1 VKVYTGENVRTVGL
15 TGHGDTGKT
24 SLVTAFLYTAGLTD
38 RLGRVDDGQSVTD
51 FDEEEI
57 NRKVSI
63 WSALAHAEWASPTG
77 KDKVKINFIDTPG
90 YNLFINDTKAA
101 LAAADSSLILVD
113 AVSGPEVVTEKV
125 WDYAVENELPR
136 VFVINKMDRDNAD
149 FGRTIGALHER
160 FGRTIV
166 PVALPLGEEKNFR
179 GLVDLVGM
187 KAWSYDADGPSASLG
202 TSNGKAKIGEIPAE
216 LADSAKTAHEA
227 LVEMVA
233 EGDDALMEEF
243 FEKGTLPEE
252 DLRKGLREA
261 VRAKKI
267 YPALPASGLH
277 NIGSDY
283 LLNFIVDYLPNG
295 LERGEVTG
303 AKEPGGKGDSLKRK
317 VSDSEPLS
325 VLVWKTIADPYAG
338 RITYFKVMSGVLKND
353 ATITN
358 LTRGTSERFQH
369 ISVAQ
374 GKAQTQVAELHAGDI
389 GVVGKLK
396 ETLTG
401 DTLGDK
407 AAPIHYAAVKLPEPL
422 ISFAVEPKTRQDE
435 EKMSTA
441 MHKILE
447 EDPSLRYGR
456 DEQTRE
462 FLLSGSGQQHIEVVV
477 SKLKKR
483 YGVEVT
489 LKAPKVPYRETIRA
503 KCEAEGR
510 HKKQTGGRG
519 QFGVA
524 RIKMEPL
531 PRGTGFEF
539 VDDVFGGAIPRNFI
553 PSVEKGIVASAARGY
568 LAGFPVVDFRVI
580 LYDGQYHEV
589 DSSDIAFKIAGS
601 LAFKKAMEQAKP
613 TLIEPIMNVEVYAP
627 QEFSG
632 DLMGDISGRRGRI
645 QGMDT
650 RGSMTVVKAQV
661 PMAEMLEFANT
672 LTSMT
677 QGRGSYHM
685 EFSHYDYVPHELE
698 QKIIAQHKAGKEEV
712 VEEEA

>member
-1 VKVYTGENVRTVGL
+1 MKVYTGENVRIVGL

-24 SLVTAFLYTAGLTD
+24 SLATAFLYTAGLTD

-57 NRKVSI
+57 TRKVSI
-63 WSALAHAEWASPTG
+63 WSALAHAEWASPVQ

-101 LAAADSSLILVD
+101 LAAVDSSLILVD

-149 FGRTIGALHER
+149 FERTVTAVQER
-160 FGRTIV
+160 FGRAIV

-187 KAWSYDADGPSASLG
+187 KAWSYDPDG
-202 TSNGKAKIGEIPAE
+202 NGKAKVGDIPAE
-216 LADSAKTAHEA
+216 LAETAKKAHEA

-252 DLRKGLREA
+252 DLRKGLRGA
-261 VRAKKI
+261 ILAKRM

-303 AKEPGGKGDSLKRK
+303 TKEPGGKGDPVKRK
-317 VSDSEPLS
+317 VSDAEPLS
-325 VLVWKTIADPYAG
+325 VFVWKTIADPYAG

-353 ATITN
+353 ATIVN

-374 GKAQTQVAELHAGDI
+374 GKTHTQVAELHAGDI

-456 DEQTRE
+456 DDQTRE

-489 LKAPKVPYRETIRA
+489 LNAPKVPYRETIRA

-553 PSVEKGIVASAARGY
+553 PSVEKGIVAQAQRGY

-580 LYDGQYHEV
+580 LYDGQYHDV

-645 QGMDT
+645 QGMET
-650 RGSMTVVKAQV
+650 RGAMTVVKAQV

-672 LTSMT
+672 LTSLT

-685 EFSHYDYVPHELE
+685 EYSHYDYVPHELE
-698 QKIIAQHKAGKEEV
+698 QKIIALHKTGKEEV

>member
-1 VKVYTGENVRTVGL
+1 MKVYTGENVRTVGL
-15 TGHGDTGKT
+15 AGHGDTGKT
-24 SLVTAFLYTAGLTD
+24 SLVTAFLYSAGLTD

-51 FDEEEI
+51 FDEEETS
-57 NRKVSI
+57 RKVSI
-63 WSALAHAEWASPTG
+63 WSALAHAEWSSPAG
-77 KDKVKINFIDTPG
+77 KDEVKINFIDTPG

-101 LAAADSSLILVD
+101 LVAADSSLILVD

-125 WDYAVENELPR
+125 WDYAVEYELPR
-136 VFVINKMDRDNAD
+136 VFVLNKMDRDNAN
-149 FGRTIGALHER
+149 FERTIGALQER
-160 FGRTIV
+160 FGRAIV

-179 GLVDLVGM
+179 GLIDLVGM
-187 KAWSYDADGPSASLG
+187 KAWSYDSDG
-202 TSNGKAKIGEIPAE
+202 NGKAKVGDIPAE
-216 LADSAKTAHEA
+216 LAEAAKTAHEA

-261 VRAKKI
+261 IRAKKM

-283 LLNFIVDYLPNG
+283 LLNFIVDYLPNV

-303 AKEPGGKGDSLKRK
+303 TKEPGGKGDSIKRK
-317 VSDSEPLS
+317 VSDAEPLS
-325 VLVWKTIADPYAG
+325 VFVWKTIADPYAG

-374 GKAQTQVAELHAGDI
+374 GKTHTQVAELHAGDI

-407 AAPIHYAAVKLPEPL
+407 AAPIHYTAVKLPEPL

-531 PRGTGFEF
+531 PRGAGFEF

-580 LYDGQYHEV
+580 LYDGQYHDV

-645 QGMDT
+645 QGMET

-672 LTSMT
+672 LTSLT

-698 QKIIAQHKAGKEEV
+698 QKIIALHKTGKEEV

>member
-1 VKVYTGENVRTVGL
+1 MKVYGGELIRNVGV

-24 SLVTAFLYTAGLTD
+24 SLVTAFLYTAGHTD
-38 RLGRVDDGQSVTD
+38 RLGRVDQGQSITD

-57 NRKVSI
+57 SRKVSI
-63 WSALAHAEWASPTG
+63 WSALAYAEWATPHQPE
-77 KDKVKINFIDTPG
+77 KVKINFIDTPG

-101 LAAADSSLILVD
+101 LVAADATLLLVD

-125 WDYAVENELPR
+125 WDYAVENDLPR
-136 VFVINKMDRDNAD
+136 VFVVNKMDRENAG
-149 FGRTIGALHER
+149 FERTVSAVQER
-160 FGRTIV
+160 FGRGAV

-179 GLVDLVGM
+179 GLIDLVGM
-187 KAWSYDADGPSASLG
+187 KAWSYEPDGS
-202 TSNGKAKIGEIPAE
+202 GKAKVEDIPAAQAE
-216 LADSAKTAHEA
+216 AAQKAHEA

-233 EGDDALMEEF
+233 EGDDKLMEEF

-252 DLRKGLREA
+252 DLRKGLRTA
-261 VRAKKI
+261 LHARRLHPVI
-267 YPALPASGLH
+267 PACGLR
-277 NIGSDY
+277 NLGSDY
-283 LLNFIVDYLPNG
+283 LLNFIVDFLPHA
-295 LERGEVTG
+295 LER
-303 AKEPGGKGDSLKRK
+303 KETAGFRQPAAAGQPGGQGEKITRP
-317 VSDSEPLS
+317 VSPREPLAIY
-325 VLVWKTIADPYAG
+325 VWKTLADPFAG
-338 RITYFKVMSGVLKND
+338 RISYFKVQSGVLKND
-353 ATITN
+353 ATIQN
-358 LTRGTSERFQH
+358 FARGTSERFQH

-374 GKAQTQVAELHAGDI
+374 GKTHTQVAELQAGDI

-407 AAPIHYAAVKLPEPL
+407 AAPLHYLPVKLPEPL

-435 EKMSTA
+435 EKMSAA

-447 EDPSLRYGR
+447 EDPSLRYTR
-456 DEQTRE
+456 EAQTRE

-483 YGVEVT
+483 YGVDVT

-503 KCEAEGR
+503 KAEAEGK

-539 VDDVFGGAIPRNFI
+539 VDDVFGGAIPRNYI
-553 PSVEKGIVASAARGY
+553 PSVEKGIVASAERGY
-568 LAGFPVVDFRVI
+568 LAGYPVVDFRAI

-601 LAFKKAMEQAKP
+601 LAFKKCMEQAKP
-613 TLIEPIMNVEVYAP
+613 ALLEPIMNVEVYAP

-632 DLMGDISGRRGRI
+632 DLMGDLSARRGRI
-645 QGMDT
+645 QGMEA
-650 RGSMTVVKAQV
+650 RAGMTVIKAQA
-661 PMAEMLEFANT
+661 PMSEMLDFAT
-672 LTSMT
+672 SLTSIT

-685 EFSHYDYVPHELE
+685 EFAHYDFVPHEVE
-698 QKIIAQHKAGKEEV
+698 QKIIAQSKVAKEEE

>member
-1 VKVYTGENVRTVGL
+1 MKVYTGENVRTVGL

-24 SLVTAFLYTAGLTD
+24 SLATAFLYTAGLTD
-38 RLGRVDDGQSVTD
+38 RLGRVDEGQSITD

-57 NRKVSI
+57 TRKVSI
-63 WSALAHAEWASPTG
+63 WSALAHAEWSSPAG
-77 KDKVKINFIDTPG
+77 KEKVKINFIDTPG

-101 LAAADSSLILVD
+101 LVAADSSLILVD

-125 WDYAVENELPR
+125 WDYAVEYELPR

-149 FGRTIGALHER
+149 FERTIGALQER

-179 GLVDLVGM
+179 GLIDLVGM
-187 KAWSYDADGPSASLG
+187 KAWSYDPDG
-202 TSNGKAKIGEIPAE
+202 NGKAKISEIPPE
-216 LADSAKTAHEA
+216 LAEAAKTAHEA

-252 DLRKGLREA
+252 DLRKGLRE
-261 VRAKKI
+261 VVLAKKI

-283 LLNFIVDYLPNG
+283 LLNFIVDYLPTP
-295 LERGEVTG
+295 LER
-303 AKEPGGKGDSLKRK
+303 KETAGFSQPGGKGDPVKRK
-317 VSDSEPLS
+317 ISDSEPLA
-325 VLVWKTIADPYAG
+325 VYVWKTIADPYAG

-353 ATITN
+353 ATIAN

-369 ISVAQ
+369 ISAAQ
-374 GKAQTQVAELHAGDI
+374 GKTHTQVAELHAGDI

-407 AAPIHYAAVKLPEPL
+407 AAPIHYQAVKLPEPL

-456 DEQTRE
+456 EDQTRE

-477 SKLKKR
+477 SKLKRR

-503 KCEAEGR
+503 KTEAEGK

-519 QFGVA
+519 QFAVA

-531 PRGTGFEF
+531 PRGAGFEF
-539 VDDVFGGAIPRNFI
+539 VDDVFGGAIPRNYI
-553 PSVEKGIVASAARGY
+553 PSVEKGIVAAAQRGY
-568 LAGFPVVDFRVI
+568 LTGFPVVDFRVI

-601 LAFKKAMEQAKP
+601 LAFKKAMEQARP

-645 QGMDT
+645 QGMEA
-650 RGSMTVVKAQV
+650 RGGMTVVKAQV

-672 LTSMT
+672 LTSLT

-685 EFSHYDYVPHELE
+685 EYSHYDFVPHELE
-698 QKIIAQHKAGKEEV
+698 QKIIALHKTGKEEV